1 MSIKH
6 WLIAVGVIAGA
17 LASCTRDNPKF
28 CNANDDCDTGETCA
42 LPAHACQGATGP
54 DATSPDAASPCEV
67 DQECTAAATP
77 ICDDDDGV
85 CRACD
90 DHPECANKDAARPLC
105 DGDGQCVEC
114 TASADCNDVVE
125 PICDD
130 DARAC
135 RGCDTSD
142 ECAARDAATP
152 LCGASGGCVE
162 CLDHADCSSM
172 VCDRGAGACVA
183 TADVIYV
190 DRNTGSDT
198 SDCGTAASP
207 CFSILGGILEIAG
220 TRTWVHIAPSG
231 SSYQQ
236 DITING
242 TMTVNLVGPG
252 AELEPNTTNRPAL
265 SIQGGAKVL
274 IDGLR
279 LRDALS
285 SGSASSCDGVYC
297 SDTGTE
303 VTLRD
308 ARIDRNDGTGLDVR
322 AGCRAT
328 VLDSVIEN
336 NALIGV
342 NVDEGQ
348 LELRRSTVS
357 NNDDG
362 GVRVGGSSFV
372 VVNNFITGN
381 GTPGV
386 SGSQTGGVSL
396 IKSSAVSP
404 WGLTGDVF
412 AFNTV
417 AGNSAGDSAQATSVY
432 CFSPA
437 AFSVSNN
444 IVAGGVGT
452 AAKIGGNCAWTY
464 SNLEQ
469 NVAGDGNQF
478 GMDPMFANPGSGNY
492 HLTAESPCVDH
503 GSDTPLI
510 LDDVDGDRRPLGA
523 AHDIGADEL
532 AL

>member
-28 CNANDDCDTGETCA
+28 CNVDTDCDTDETCA
-42 LPAHACQGATGP
+42 LPAHACQGVTGP
-54 DATSPDAASPCEV
+54 DATSPDAASPCET
-67 DQECTAAATP
+67 DPECTAPATP
-77 ICDDDDGV
+77 ICDLDDGV

-90 DHPECANKDAARPLC
+90 AHPECAGKDAARPLC
-105 DGDGQCVEC
+105 DSDGQCVAC
-114 TASADCNDVVE
+114 TASADCNDVLE
-125 PICDD
+125 PICDGA
-130 DARAC
+130 ARAC

-142 ECAARDAATP
+142 ECAARDAAAP
-152 LCGASGGCVE
+152 LCAPSGACVE
-162 CLDHADCSSM
+162 CLDHSECSSM
-172 VCDRGAGACVA
+172 VCDRGAGTCVA

-207 CFSILGGILEIAG
+207 CYSILGGILEIAG
-220 TRTWVHIAPSG
+220 TRTWVRIAAG
-231 SSYQQ
+231 GYQQ
-236 DITING
+236 DISITG
-242 TMTVNLVGPG
+242 TVTVNLVGPG
-252 AELEPNTTNRPAL
+252 VELEPNTTNRPAL
-265 SIQGGAKVL
+265 SIQGGAVVL

-279 LRDALS
+279 LLDARE
-285 SGSASSCDGVYC
+285 SGSPSSCDGVYC
-297 SDTGTE
+297 SDAGTE

-322 AGCRAT
+322 AGCRAV
-328 VLDSVIEN
+328 VLDSRIEN
-336 NALIGV
+336 NGLIGI
-342 NVDEGQ
+342 NVDESH
-348 LELRRSTVS
+348 LDLRRSTVS
-357 NNDDG
+357 KNDDG
-362 GVRVGGSSFV
+362 GVRAAGSSFV
-372 VVNNFITGN
+372 IVNNFIVGN

-386 SGSQTGGVSL
+386 AGSQLGGVSL

-437 AFSVSNN
+437 AFGVTNN
-444 IVAGGVGT
+444 IVAGGTGT

-478 GMDPMFANPGSGNY
+478 GMDPGFADPGTGNY
-492 HLTAESPCVDH
+492 HISAGSPCVDK
-503 GSDTPLI
+503 GTDTPLV

-523 AHDIGADEL
+523 GHDIGADEL